1 MPIPAGPSNDTSAE
15 IAAQR
20 RITRA
25 FIAAD
30 EDQVVL
36 RRSIRTPDGAGGYET
51 SPPVPLPSQGMRLI
65 PLQSGATERVTLDG
79 VLVAPVYALLG
90 DWFADME
97 RWDLFTMN
105 GRRYQVVF
113 INENR
118 SYEVKGEVTY
128 LGDGA

>member
-1 MPIPAGPSNDTSAE
+1 MPIPAGPSTGVSAE

-30 EDQVVL
+30 EDMVVL
-36 RRSIRTPDGAGGYET
+36 WRSVQIPDGAGGYELNDP
-51 SPPVPLPSQGMRLI
+51 SPLPSQPMRLI
-65 PLQSGATERVTLDG
+65 PLQSGATERHTLDG
-79 VLVAPVYALLG
+79 VLVAPGYALLG

-97 RWDLFTMN
+97 RWDTFTMA
-105 GRRYQVVF
+105 GVRYQVVF

-118 SYEVKGEVTY
+118 TYEVKGEVVY
-128 LGDGA
+128 LA